1 MSLEAFAKFANAL
14 FQLLSSLAI
23 CFALPKYLLTRNQ
36 RSGETLLSLESRF
49 KELQSPWECL
59 SREEPAV
66 TRIIDPEA
74 NKYSTSELAKAITL
88 VLQKESSKHSDLQN
102 AWMSRLDELL
112 RFLSLVAAM
121 EVNRLLKR
129 RALWDAYYYWFCAIW
144 INQDIKD
151 YVRIYS
157 PVLFKFLSSNQRE
170 IERYWA
176 RIVMQSEGEQAQG
189 V

>member
-1 MSLEAFAKFANAL
+1 MSIDEAVKIAAIV
-14 FQLLSSLAI
+14 FQLSSALAI
-23 CFALPKYLLTRNQ
+23 AVAVPKYLLTRNQ

-49 KELQSPWECL
+49 KELQSPWECP
-59 SREEPAV
+59 SKKGKVPASAV

-74 NKYSTSELAKAITL
+74 KMYSRSLLASAIQL
-88 VLQKESSKHSDLQN
+88 VLKKQSDQHCDEQN
-102 AWMSRLDELL
+102 AWMCRLDELL

-144 INQDIKD
+144 INQELRD

-157 PVLFKFLSSNQRE
+157 PVLYKFLSNNQRE

-176 RIVMQSEGEQAQG
+176 RIEMQAGEL
-189 V
+189 